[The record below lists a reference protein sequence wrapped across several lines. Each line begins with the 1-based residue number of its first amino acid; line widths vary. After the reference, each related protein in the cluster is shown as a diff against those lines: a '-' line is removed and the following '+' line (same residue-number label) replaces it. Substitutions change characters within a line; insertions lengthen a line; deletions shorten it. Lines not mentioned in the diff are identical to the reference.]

1 MKEKLDGDMG
11 GSYTL
16 TDKMLEKGHKCHDLD
31 GNG

>member
-1 MKEKLDGDMG
+1 MKEKLEADMG

-16 TDKMLEKGHKCHDLD
+16 TDKMLEKSHRCHDLD